1 MSAQPMF
8 PLGTALLPGEV
19 LPLRIFEPRYRT
31 MLDDCLAA
39 ADGPPGFGVVLI
51 ARGSEAVSYTH
62 LTLPTNREV

>member
-51 ARGSEAVSYTH
+51 AVSYTH
-62 LTLPTNREV
+62 LTLPTKRIV